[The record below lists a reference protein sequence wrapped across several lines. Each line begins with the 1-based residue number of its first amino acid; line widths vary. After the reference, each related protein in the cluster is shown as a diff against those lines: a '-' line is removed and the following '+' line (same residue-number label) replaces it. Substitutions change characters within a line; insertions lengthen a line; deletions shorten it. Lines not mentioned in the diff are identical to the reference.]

1 MVCWPACRL
10 GEKKRFSSLD
20 ATSDGNGNSGMRKLI
35 DAICWIAWAI
45 MVALEL
51 IPPGSCSVVEI
62 SSQVAP
68 AYCLLSGGIW
78 ARAKQFGI
86 CLFGQVRFGGQL
98 DLSVRSCRQ
107 GYWPRL
113 LASPC
118 VVDQMKFCRVSQ
130 RLTSY
135 AVPVNS
141 QILIRIVFM
150 LALHCEERERERET
164 I

>member
-1 MVCWPACRL
+1 M
-10 GEKKRFSSLD
+10 
-20 ATSDGNGNSGMRKLI
+20 I
-35 DAICWIAWAI
+35 DSKGSIAWVK
-45 MVALEL
+45 MVAPEL
-51 IPPGSCSVVEI
+51 IPPGSSPVVEI

-68 AYCLLSGGIW
+68 AYCLLSGAIW

-86 CLFGQVRFGGQL
+86 CLFGQVRSGGQL
-98 DLSVRSCRQ
+98 DLPVRSCRLL
-107 GYWPRL
+107 YWPRL

-141 QILIRIVFM
+141 QIQIRIVFM
-150 LALHCEERERERET
+150 LALHYGQQEREWEV